1 MWLARYGPF
10 WITSTVVF
18 LMAAAGNVNSY
29 VNYVENSSDNSP
41 WHYDINYVSFSAFAI
56 YGYSALQYVCCW

>member
-1 MWLARYGPF
+1 M
-10 WITSTVVF
+10 F

-56 YGYSALQYVCCW
+56 YGYSMLALCASA